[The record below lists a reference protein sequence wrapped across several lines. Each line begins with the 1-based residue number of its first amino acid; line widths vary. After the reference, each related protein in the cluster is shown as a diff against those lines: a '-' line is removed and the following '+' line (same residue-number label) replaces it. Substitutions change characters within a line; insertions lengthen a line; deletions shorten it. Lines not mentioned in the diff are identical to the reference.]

1 MRPQANPA
9 PLVLNVEDREGPR
22 YVKSRILHRGEFS
35 VIEAATGQSALA
47 LVRQHAPALVLLS
60 SRLPDISGLEV
71 CRLIKAD
78 PQIARTVVLLTSP
91 GVAQARQRVEALN
104 CGADGYLVEPAEPEE
119 VLSSIQALLRL
130 RGAEEAYHRTTQ
142 ALHDNEDLFRQLA
155 ESLADVVWILDPAA
169 RRLLFVSHSFEALWG
184 HSAENV
190 MEDPRGCLDRLVPAD
205 RPRVEAALASML
217 SDGRMD
223 IEFQMTRPD
232 GQLREIRARAFPV
245 NGASHA
251 AARADD
257 GNTRAITP
265 ARPLRIAGICQDVT
279 LQNRAG
285 RTLRDEEQRK
295 DQFLAMLAH
304 ELRNPLAP
312 LRSAADMLQQL
323 SPSREDMF
331 RARDIL
337 ARQLHHLTRLV
348 DELLDIS
355 RFNQGRITLRQD
367 LVELRTALNT
377 AVEAV
382 RPEIDAY
389 RHTLRLSLPE
399 QPLPVRGDLV
409 RLTQIFSNLLHN
421 AAAYT
426 PTGGQIVV
434 DATLDHD
441 PAGQSVG
448 RSVGQSVG
456 DPASDS
462 AGGYV
467 TVRVRDNGTGLS
479 EALQR
484 LLFDPLAPHDSA
496 GEPAGKDH
504 RVGNG
509 NIDNGTAP
517 RNTFPHDGPG
527 IGLTLVQKLVM
538 LHGGTIR
545 ADSPGPGQGSTFTV
559 TLPVEP
565 WHKWHPGSGK
575 SAAYSGV
582 PRRIMVVDDNADAL
596 EAMTMTLQTMGHT
609 VVTAPDG
616 PTAVARATAARPEV
630 VLLDLGMP
638 AMDGFETAR
647 RLRALPEMRG
657 ATLVALTGFGQ
668 PEDRRRAM
676 EAGFD
681 QHLVKP
687 ADLDALTR
695 LLDTLGEN
703 RA

>member
-1 MRPQANPA
+1 MRPQANRA
-9 PLVLNVEDREGPR
+9 PLILNVDDREGPR

-35 VIEAATGQSALA
+35 VIEAATGQSTLA
-47 LVRQHAPALVLLS
+47 VVRQHAPALVLLS

-71 CRLIKAD
+71 CRLIKDD
-78 PQIARTVVLLTSP
+78 PEIARTLVLLTSP
-91 GVAQARQRVEALN
+91 GEPQARQRVEALN

-130 RGAEEAYHRTTQ
+130 RGAEDACYRTTQ

-169 RRLLFVSHSFEALWG
+169 RQLLFVSPSFEALWG
-184 HSAENV
+184 HPAAEV
-190 MEDPRGCLDRLVPAD
+190 MEEPRRCLDRLVAAD

-245 NGASHA
+245 HGAGQA
-251 AARADD
+251 PARADL
-257 GNTRAITP
+257 GNS
-265 ARPLRIAGICQDVT
+265 RPLRIAGICQDVT

-285 RTLRDEEQRK
+285 RALRDEERRK

-331 RARDIL
+331 RARDIIG
-337 ARQLHHLTRLV
+337 RQLHHLTRLV

-367 LVELRTALNT
+367 LVELRAALNT

-382 RPEIDAY
+382 RPEIEAY

-426 PTGGQIVV
+426 PAGGQITV
-434 DATLDHD
+434 DATLD
-441 PAGQSVG
+441 Q
-448 RSVGQSVG
+448 
-456 DPASDS
+456 DPASGS

-484 LLFDPLAPHDSA
+484 LLFDPLAPHDPAEDHA
-496 GEPAGKDH
+496 GEGSSRGSSND
-504 RVGNG
+504 NG
-509 NIDNGTAP
+509 NTNDGMAP
-517 RNTFPHDGPG
+517 SNVFPHDGPG
-527 IGLTLVQKLVM
+527 IGLTLVQKLVV

-545 ADSPGPGQGSTFTV
+545 ANSPGPGQGSTFTV

-565 WHKWHPGSGK
+565 WHKWHPGTGK
-575 SAAYSGV
+575 SAAHSGV
-582 PRRIMVVDDNADAL
+582 SRRIMVVDDNADAL

-616 PTAVARATAARPEV
+616 PTAVALATAARPEV

-687 ADLDALTR
+687 ADLDALAH
-695 LLDTLGEN
+695 LLDTLKE

>member
-1 MRPQANPA
+1 MRPQAERA
-9 PLVLNVEDREGPR
+9 PLILNVEDREGPR

-71 CRLIKAD
+71 CRLIKDD
-78 PQIARTVVLLTSP
+78 PQIARTLVLLTSP

-130 RGAEEAYHRTTQ
+130 RGAEDAYHRTTQ

-155 ESLADVVWILDPAA
+155 ESLADVVWIFDPAA
-169 RRLLFVSHSFEALWG
+169 RRLLFVSPSFEALWG
-184 HSAENV
+184 HSAEDL
-190 MEDPRGCLDRLVPAD
+190 MEDPRHCLDRLAPAD

-245 NGASHA
+245 HGKGQ
-251 AARADD
+251 AARDET
-257 GNTRAITP
+257 GN
-265 ARPLRIAGICQDVT
+265 ARPLRIAGIFQDVT

-285 RTLRDEEQRK
+285 RTLHDEERRK

-331 RARDIL
+331 RARDIIG
-337 ARQLHHLTRLV
+337 RQLHHLTRLV

-367 LVELRTALNT
+367 LVELRAALNT

-382 RPEIDAY
+382 RPELDAY
-389 RHTLRLSLPE
+389 GHTLRLSLPE

-409 RLTQIFSNLLHN
+409 RLTQIFCNLLHN

-426 PTGGQIVV
+426 PPGGQIAL
-434 DATLDHD
+434 DATLDQD
-441 PAGQSVG
+441 PAGQS
-448 RSVGQSVG
+448 
-456 DPASDS
+456 ASDS

-479 EALQR
+479 ESLQR
-484 LLFDPLAPHDSA
+484 LLFDPLAPHDPT
-496 GEPAGKDH
+496 GEHAGKD
-504 RVGNG
+504 NG
-509 NIDNGTAP
+509 YVDDGTAP
-517 RNTFPHDGPG
+517 RNAFPHDGPG
-527 IGLTLVQKLVM
+527 IGLTLVQKLVV

-565 WHKWHPGSGK
+565 WHKWHPGTGK
-575 SAAYSGV
+575 SSAYSGV

-616 PTAVARATAARPEV
+616 PTAVARASAARPEV

>member
-1 MRPQANPA
+1 MRPQANRA
-9 PLVLNVEDREGPR
+9 PLILNVEDREGPR

-71 CRLIKAD
+71 CRLIKDD
-78 PQIARTVVLLTSP
+78 PEIARTLVLLTSP
-91 GVAQARQRVEALN
+91 GEPQARQRVEALN

-130 RGAEEAYHRTTQ
+130 RGAEDAYYRTTQ

-155 ESLADVVWILDPAA
+155 ESLADVVWILDPAD
-169 RRLLFVSHSFEALWG
+169 RRLLFVSPSFEALWG
-184 HSAENV
+184 HPAADV
-190 MEDPRGCLDRLVPAD
+190 MEDPPRCLDRLIPAD
-205 RPRVEAALASML
+205 RARVEAALASMMN
-217 SDGRMD
+217 DGRMD

-232 GQLREIRARAFPV
+232 GQLREIRARAYPV
-245 NGASHA
+245 HGAGRA
-251 AARADD
+251 PARADPD
-257 GNTRAITP
+257 N

-279 LQNRAG
+279 LQNRAE
-285 RTLRDEEQRK
+285 RALRDEERRK

-331 RARDIL
+331 RARDIIG
-337 ARQLHHLTRLV
+337 RQLHHLTRLV

-367 LVELRTALNT
+367 LVELRAALNT

-382 RPEIDAY
+382 RPEIEAY

-426 PTGGQIVV
+426 PAGGQITV
-434 DATLDHD
+434 DATLD
-441 PAGQSVG
+441 Q
-448 RSVGQSVG
+448 
-456 DPASDS
+456 DPASAS
-462 AGGYV
+462 AGSYV

-484 LLFDPLAPHDSA
+484 LLFDPLAPHDPA
-496 GEPAGKDH
+496 DDHAGKASSIDTAN
-504 RVGNG
+504 RGNA
-509 NIDNGTAP
+509 IAP
-517 RNTFPHDGPG
+517 NVFPHDGPG
-527 IGLTLVQKLVM
+527 IGLTLVQKLVV

-565 WHKWHPGSGK
+565 WHKWHPGTGK
-575 SAAYSGV
+575 SAAHSGV
-582 PRRIMVVDDNADAL
+582 SRRVMVVDDNADAL

-616 PTAVARATAARPEV
+616 PTAVALATAARPEV

-687 ADLDALTR
+687 ADLDALTH
-695 LLDTLGEN
+695 LLDTLKE

>member
-1 MRPQANPA
+1 MRAQANRA
-9 PLVLNVEDREGPR
+9 PLILNVEDREGPR

-71 CRLIKAD
+71 CRLIKDD
-78 PQIARTVVLLTSP
+78 PQIARTLVLLTSP

-130 RGAEEAYHRTTQ
+130 RGAEDAYRRTTQ

-169 RRLLFVSHSFEALWG
+169 RRLLFVSPSFQALWG
-184 HSAENV
+184 HSAADV
-190 MEDPRGCLDRLVPAD
+190 MEDPRRCLDRLVPPD

-217 SDGRMD
+217 NDGRMD
-223 IEFQMTRPD
+223 IEFRMTRPD

-245 NGASHA
+245 HGANQA
-251 AARADD
+251 AARADTGD
-257 GNTRAITP
+257 TPNIPNTPNTP
-265 ARPLRIAGICQDVT
+265 NTRPLRIAGICQDVT

-331 RARDIL
+331 RARDIIG
-337 ARQLHHLTRLV
+337 RQLHHLTRLV

-367 LVELRTALNT
+367 LVELRAALNT

-426 PTGGQIVV
+426 PAGGQIAV

-441 PAGQSVG
+441 PAGG
-448 RSVGQSVG
+448 
-456 DPASDS
+456 S
-462 AGGYV
+462 AGGCV

-484 LLFDPLAPHDSA
+484 LLFDPLAPHDA
-496 GEPAGKDH
+496 ADEHTGKD
-504 RVGNG
+504 RSLGNG
-509 NIDNGTAP
+509 NIDHGTAV
-517 RNTFPHDGPG
+517 RNAFPHDGPG
-527 IGLTLVQKLVM
+527 IGLTLVQKLVV

-545 ADSPGPGQGSTFTV
+545 ADSPGPGKGSTFTV

-565 WHKWHPGSGK
+565 WHKWHPGTGK
-575 SAAYSGV
+575 AAAHGGV

-695 LLDTLGEN
+695 LLDTLED

>member
-1 MRPQANPA
+1 MSPQANRA
-9 PLVLNVEDREGPR
+9 ALILNVEDREGPR

-71 CRLIKAD
+71 CRLIKDD
-78 PQIARTVVLLTSP
+78 PQIARTLVLLTSP

-130 RGAEEAYHRTTQ
+130 RGAEDAYHRTTQ

-169 RRLLFVSHSFEALWG
+169 RQLLFVSPSFEALWG
-184 HSAENV
+184 HCAEDV
-190 MEDPRGCLDRLVPAD
+190 MEDPRRCLDRLVPAD
-205 RPRVEAALASML
+205 RPRVEAALASMM

-245 NGASHA
+245 HGAGQTV
-251 AARADD
+251 ARANA
-257 GNTRAITP
+257 GEV
-265 ARPLRIAGICQDVT
+265 RPMRIAGICQDVT

-331 RARDIL
+331 RARDIIG
-337 ARQLHHLTRLV
+337 RQLHHLTRLV

-367 LVELRTALNT
+367 LVELRAALNT

-382 RPEIDAY
+382 RPEIDTY

-426 PTGGQIVV
+426 PAGGQITV
-434 DATLDHD
+434 DATLDDD
-441 PAGQSVG
+441 PAG
-448 RSVGQSVG
+448 
-456 DPASDS
+456 AE

-467 TVRVRDNGTGLS
+467 SVRVRDNGTGLS

-484 LLFDPLAPHDSA
+484 LLFDPLAPHDPAASA
-496 GEPAGKDH
+496 P
-504 RVGNG
+504 VGTNSG
-509 NIDNGTAP
+509 NDSGNDSGTAP
-517 RNTFPHDGPG
+517 RNAFPHDGPG
-527 IGLTLVQKLVM
+527 IGLTLVQKLVI

-545 ADSPGPGQGSTFTV
+545 AASPGPGQGSTFTV
-559 TLPVEP
+559 RLPVEP
-565 WHKWHPGSGK
+565 WHKWHPGTGK
-575 SAAYSGV
+575 GAARSGV

-596 EAMTMTLQTMGHT
+596 EAMTMTLQSMGHT

-616 PTAVARATAARPEV
+616 PTAVARATEARPEV

-668 PEDRRRAM
+668 PDDRRRAM

-687 ADLDALTR
+687 ADLEALTH
-695 LLDTLGEN
+695 LLDTLGEA

>member
-1 MRPQANPA
+1 MTPHTPNPA
-9 PLVLNVEDREGPR
+9 PLILNVDDREGPR
-22 YVKSRILHRGEFS
+22 YVKSRILHRGGEFS
-35 VIEAATGQSALA
+35 VIEAATGHSALS

-60 SRLPDISGLEV
+60 ARLPDISGLDV
-71 CRLIKAD
+71 CRLLKED
-78 PQIARTVVLLTSP
+78 PHTARTLVLLTSP
-91 GVAQARQRVEALN
+91 GLAQSRQRVEALN

-130 RGAEEAYHRTTQ
+130 RGAEDAYHRTSQ
-142 ALHDNEDLFRQLA
+142 ALHENEDMFRQLA
-155 ESLADVVWILDPAA
+155 ESMADVVWILDPVQK
-169 RRLLFVSHSFEALWG
+169 RLLFVSRSFAALWG
-184 HSAENV
+184 HSAEQL
-190 MEDPRGCLDRLVPAD
+190 MEDPRRCLDRLVPAD
-205 RPRVEAALASML
+205 RARVEAAFERML
-217 SDGRMD
+217 RDGRMD
-223 IEFQMTRPD
+223 IEFQLTRP
-232 GQLREIRARAFPV
+232 GGELREIRARAFPV
-245 NGASHA
+245 RGASKDA
-251 AARADD
+251 ETAGAEDS
-257 GNTRAITP
+257 P
-265 ARPLRIAGICQDVT
+265 PLRIAGTCQDVT
-279 LQNRAG
+279 LHNRAE
-285 RTLRDEEQRK
+285 RALRDEERRK
-295 DQFLAMLAH
+295 DRFLAMLAH

-312 LRSAADMLQQL
+312 LRSAADLLQQL

-331 RARDIL
+331 RARDVIG
-337 ARQLHHLTRLV
+337 RQLHHLTRLV

-382 RPEIDAY
+382 RPVLDAY

-426 PTGGQIVV
+426 PAGGQITV
-434 DATLDHD
+434 DATVDD
-441 PAGQSVG
+441 AGHVI
-448 RSVGQSVG
+448 VN
-456 DPASDS
+456 
-462 AGGYV
+462 
-467 TVRVRDNGTGLS
+467 VRDNGTGLS

-484 LLFDPLAPHDSA
+484 QLFDPLAPPEDGA
-496 GEPAGKDH
+496 PPEPAHG
-504 RVGNG
+504 
-509 NIDNGTAP
+509 A
-517 RNTFPHDGPG
+517 FPHEGPG
-527 IGLTLVQKLVM
+527 IGLTLVQKLVR
-538 LHGGTIR
+538 LHGGVIR
-545 ADSPGPGQGSTFTV
+545 AHSPGAGQGSTFTV

-565 WHKWHPGSGK
+565 WQKWHPGTGK
-575 SAAYSGV
+575 AAPRSGV
-582 PRRIMVVDDNADAL
+582 PRRIMVVDDNVDAL
-596 EAMTMTLQTMGHT
+596 EAMTMTLQTLGHT

-616 PTAVARATAARPEV
+616 PSALARAPAVRPEV

-668 PEDRRRAM
+668 PEDRRRAL

-687 ADLDALTR
+687 ADLEALTR
-695 LLDTLGEN
+695 LLDALGSE

>member
-1 MRPQANPA
+1 MRPQANRA
-9 PLVLNVEDREGPR
+9 PLILNVEDREGPR

-71 CRLIKAD
+71 CRLIKDD
-78 PQIARTVVLLTSP
+78 PEIARTLVLLTSP

-130 RGAEEAYHRTTQ
+130 RGAEDAYHRTTQ

-169 RRLLFVSHSFEALWG
+169 RRLLFVSPSFEALWG
-184 HSAENV
+184 HSAAEV
-190 MEDPRGCLDRLVPAD
+190 MENPRRCLDRLVPAD

-245 NGASHA
+245 HGAGQA
-251 AARADD
+251 AARADAGHAGD
-257 GNTRAITP
+257 GGDACDTGH

-285 RTLRDEEQRK
+285 RTLRDEERRK

-331 RARDIL
+331 RARDIIG
-337 ARQLHHLTRLV
+337 RQLHHLTRLV

-367 LVELRTALNT
+367 LVELRAALST

-382 RPEIDAY
+382 RPEIDVY
-389 RHTLRLSLPE
+389 GHTLRLSLPE

-426 PTGGQIVV
+426 PAGGQITV
-434 DATLDHD
+434 DATLDEN
-441 PAGQSVG
+441 A
-448 RSVGQSVG
+448 
-456 DPASDS
+456 ASGS
-462 AGGYV
+462 AGGHV

-484 LLFDPLAPHDSA
+484 LLFDPLAPHDPA
-496 GEPAGKDH
+496 DGNAGKGSSIDSS
-504 RVGNG
+504 VGNR
-509 NIDNGTAP
+509 NINDGTAP
-517 RNTFPHDGPG
+517 ANAFPHDGPG
-527 IGLTLVQKLVM
+527 IGLTLVQKLVL

-545 ADSPGPGQGSTFTV
+545 ADSPGPGQGSTFSV

-565 WHKWHPGSGK
+565 WHKWHPGTGK
-575 SAAYSGV
+575 SAAHSGV
-582 PRRIMVVDDNADAL
+582 SRRIMVVDDNADAL

-616 PTAVARATAARPEV
+616 PTAVALATAARPEV

-687 ADLDALTR
+687 ADLDALTH
-695 LLDTLGEN
+695 LLDTLKD
-703 RA
+703 RV

>member
-1 MRPQANPA
+1 MKQQANRA
-9 PLVLNVEDREGPR
+9 PLILNVEDREGPR

-35 VIEAATGQSALA
+35 VIEAVTGHSALS

-60 SRLPDISGLEV
+60 ARLPDISGLEV
-71 CRLIKAD
+71 CRLLKDD
-78 PQIARTVVLLTSP
+78 PQTARTLVLLTSP
-91 GVAQARQRVEALN
+91 GLAQSRQRVEALN

-119 VLSSIQALLRL
+119 LLSSIQALLRL
-130 RGAEEAYHRTTQ
+130 RGAEDAYHRTSR
-142 ALHDNEDLFRQLA
+142 ALHEHEDMFRQLA
-155 ESLADVVWILDPAA
+155 ESLADVVWILDPATQ
-169 RRLLFVSHSFEALWG
+169 RLLFASSSFAALCG
-184 HSAENV
+184 HPAEQL
-190 MEDPRGCLDRLVPAD
+190 MDDPRRCLDRVAPAD
-205 RPRVEAALASML
+205 RARVEAAVASML
-217 SDGRMD
+217 RDGRMD
-223 IEFQMTRPD
+223 IEFQITLASGEP
-232 GQLREIRARAFPV
+232 REIRARAFPV
-245 NGASHA
+245 RSSDSAKA
-251 AARADD
+251 APAGD
-257 GNTRAITP
+257 GTP
-265 ARPLRIAGICQDVT
+265 PLRIAGICQDVT

-285 RTLRDEEQRK
+285 RTLRDEERRK

-312 LRSAADMLQQL
+312 LRSAADLLQQL
-323 SPSREDMF
+323 APTREDMF
-331 RARDIL
+331 RARDIIG
-337 ARQLHHLTRLV
+337 RQVHHLTRLV

-382 RPEIDAY
+382 RPVLDAY

-409 RLTQIFSNLLHN
+409 RLTQIFSNLLQN

-426 PTGGQIVV
+426 PAGGEIVV
-434 DATLDHD
+434 E
-441 PAGQSVG
+441 AGF
-448 RSVGQSVG
+448 
-456 DPASDS
+456 DDS
-462 AGGYV
+462 APGAAPDAVSGGHV
-467 TVRVRDNGTGLS
+467 MVRVHDNGAGLS

-484 LLFDPLAPHDSA
+484 QLFDPLARQDDAASPEPPHSA
-496 GEPAGKDH
+496 F
-504 RVGNG
+504 
-509 NIDNGTAP
+509 T
-517 RNTFPHDGPG
+517 HDGPG
-527 IGLTLVQKLVM
+527 IGLTLVQKLVR

-545 ADSPGPGQGSTFTV
+545 AYSAGPGQGSTFTV
-559 TLPVEP
+559 MLPVEP
-565 WHKWHPGSGK
+565 WQNWHPGSGK
-575 SAAYSGV
+575 AAPRRGR
-582 PRRIMVVDDNADAL
+582 PRRIMVVDDNTDAL
-596 EAMTMTLQTMGHT
+596 EAMTMTLQTLGHT

-616 PTAVARATAARPEV
+616 PSALARATQARPEV

-668 PEDRRRAM
+668 PEDRRRAL

-681 QHLVKP
+681 KHLVKP

-695 LLDTLGEN
+695 LLDELDAG

>member
-1 MRPQANPA
+1 MRPQASRA
-9 PLVLNVEDREGPR
+9 PLILNVEDREGPR
-22 YVKSRILHRGEFS
+22 YVKSRILHRSGFS

-47 LVRQHAPALVLLS
+47 LVRQHVPALVLLS

-71 CRLIKAD
+71 CRLIKDD
-78 PQIARTVVLLTSP
+78 PQIARTLVLLTSP

-119 VLSSIQALLRL
+119 ILSSIQALLRL
-130 RGAEEAYHRTTQ
+130 RGAEDAYHRTTQ

-169 RRLLFVSHSFEALWG
+169 RRLLFVSPSFEALWG
-184 HSAENV
+184 HAAADV
-190 MEDPRGCLDRLVPAD
+190 MEDPRPCLDRLVPAD
-205 RPRVEAALASML
+205 RPRVVAALANML
-217 SDGRMD
+217 TDGRMD

-245 NGASHA
+245 HGAGQA
-251 AARADD
+251 AARADS
-257 GNTRAITP
+257 TS

-279 LQNRAG
+279 LQNRAD
-285 RTLRDEEQRK
+285 RTLRDEERRK

-312 LRSAADMLQQL
+312 LRSAADMLQHL

-331 RARDIL
+331 RARDIIG
-337 ARQLHHLTRLV
+337 RQLHHLTRLV

-355 RFNQGRITLRQD
+355 RFNQGSITLRQD
-367 LVELRTALNT
+367 LVELRAALNT

-382 RPEIDAY
+382 RPEIDAC

-421 AAAYT
+421 ATAYT
-426 PTGGQIVV
+426 PAGGQITV
-434 DATLDHD
+434 DATLDPD
-441 PAGQSVG
+441 AAG
-448 RSVGQSVG
+448 RSG
-456 DPASDS
+456 SDS
-462 AGGYV
+462 AGGHV
-467 TVRVRDNGTGLS
+467 TVRVRDNGSGLS

-484 LLFDPLAPHDSA
+484 LLFDPLAPHDP
-496 GEPAGKDH
+496 GDERAGKD
-504 RVGNG
+504 NSTG
-509 NIDNGTAP
+509 NIGNGTAP
-517 RNTFPHDGPG
+517 RNAFPHDGPG
-527 IGLTLVQKLVM
+527 IGLTLVQKLVV

-545 ADSPGPGQGSTFTV
+545 AASPGPGQGSTFSV
-559 TLPVEP
+559 TLPLEP
-565 WHKWHPGSGK
+565 WHKWHPGTGK
-575 SAAYSGV
+575 SAAHSSV

-616 PTAVARATAARPEV
+616 PTAVARAVAARPEV

-695 LLDTLGEN
+695 LLDALGEE

>member
-1 MRPQANPA
+1 MRPQAERA
-9 PLVLNVEDREGPR
+9 PLILNVEDREGPR

-71 CRLIKAD
+71 CRLIKDD
-78 PQIARTVVLLTSP
+78 PQIARTLVLLTSP

-130 RGAEEAYHRTTQ
+130 RGAEDAYHRTTQ

-169 RRLLFVSHSFEALWG
+169 RRLLFVSPSFEALWG
-184 HSAENV
+184 HSAKDL
-190 MEDPRGCLDRLVPAD
+190 MEDPRRCLDRLAPAD

-245 NGASHA
+245 HGKGQ
-251 AARADD
+251 AARDET
-257 GNTRAITP
+257 GN

-285 RTLRDEEQRK
+285 RTLHDEERRK

-331 RARDIL
+331 RARDIIG
-337 ARQLHHLTRLV
+337 RQLHHLTRLV

-367 LVELRTALNT
+367 LVELRAALNT

-382 RPEIDAY
+382 RPELDAY
-389 RHTLRLSLPE
+389 GHTLRLSLPE

-409 RLTQIFSNLLHN
+409 RLTQIFCNLLHN

-426 PTGGQIVV
+426 PPGGQIAL
-434 DATLDHD
+434 DATLDQD
-441 PAGQSVG
+441 PAGQS
-448 RSVGQSVG
+448 
-456 DPASDS
+456 ASDS

-479 EALQR
+479 ESLQR
-484 LLFDPLAPHDSA
+484 LLFDPLAPHDPA
-496 GEPAGKDH
+496 GEHAGKD
-504 RVGNG
+504 NG
-509 NIDNGTAP
+509 YVDDGTAP
-517 RNTFPHDGPG
+517 RNAFPHDGPG
-527 IGLTLVQKLVM
+527 IGLTLVQKLVV

-565 WHKWHPGSGK
+565 WHKWHPGTGK
-575 SAAYSGV
+575 SSAYSGV

-616 PTAVARATAARPEV
+616 PTAVARASAARPEV